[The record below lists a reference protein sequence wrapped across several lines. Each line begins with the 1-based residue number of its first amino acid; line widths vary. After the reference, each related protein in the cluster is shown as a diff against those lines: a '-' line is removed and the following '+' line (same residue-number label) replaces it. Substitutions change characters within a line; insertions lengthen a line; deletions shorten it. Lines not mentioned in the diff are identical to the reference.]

1 VIAGLLTVIMPVLA
15 LSAFVTVAAILLIV
29 VGVSGLL
36 LLPGRTK
43 PAAETAEAR

>member
-1 VIAGLLTVIMPVLA
+1 MIAGILTIIMPVLA
-15 LSAFVTVAAILLIV
+15 LASFVTVVAILLIV

-43 PAAETAEAR
+43 APEQAR